1 MNDATPIAVS
11 GTLTWNEFEG
21 GFWSI
26 QPENDDPTYVLQ
38 GWQPPASAGE
48 PPLTDGT
55 RVRARLRIREAQIGF
70 LMAGT
75 YADVVDVQPA

>member
-1 MNDATPIAVS
+1 MTDASSIAVS
-11 GTLTWNEFEG
+11 GTLTWNDFEG

-26 QPENDDPTYVLQ
+26 LPETDDPAYVLQ
-38 GWQPPASAGE
+38 GWQPPAGMD
-48 PPLTDGT
+48 DGT
-55 RVRARLRIREAQIGF
+55 RVRARLRVREAQIGF